1 MRARNFLAGV
11 AIAMALPL
19 AVAAQQMPQIKS
31 CSPTTAKPGAV
42 VTVAGENLGKA
53 NIDKLYLTDGNNDTV
68 VAIQQQGDTEL
79 KVKVPDKMALG
90 RFAFLILTKGE
101 EPKLIEQPVKL
112 NVSDKEP
119 EPEPA
124 PEPAAPPQE
133 PPATPPAPPQK

>member
-19 AVAAQQMPQIKS
+19 VVAAQIPQIRS
-31 CSPTTAKPGAV
+31 CSPTTVKPGAI
-42 VTVAGENLGKA
+42 VTVAGENLGKG
-53 NIDKLYLTDGNNDTV
+53 NIDKLYLTDGTNDTV
-68 VAIQQQGDTEL
+68 ISIQQQGDTEL

-112 NVSDKEP
+112 TVSDKEP

-124 PEPAAPPQE
+124 PQQQPQE
-133 PPATPPAPPQK
+133 PPAEPPAPPQK